1 MSGDERGNAGCAIVT
16 GAAGGIGLAAARQLA
31 IQGFSVFMIDRDEPG
46 LQAALAQV
54 KAAGGTATMYVC
66 DVTSTG
72 QVNAAVKAAA
82 LFGRI
87 NALVNVAGGSGPKPV
102 RDIEGIDDS
111 DWDSVIELNLK
122 SVFLFC
128 RAVMPYM
135 RAQRYGR
142 IVNTSSSYS
151 RGRKGP
157 VTTQGTRLAYAAAKA
172 GIIGF
177 GAQLSKDVAD
187 CGITVNT
194 VVPALTLG
202 EPGSRIRS
210 RFEKLPEAA
219 RNSVLSEL
227 PMGRPAEAYE
237 VAAAIGFLA
246 SESASYVSG
255 IALPVDGAI

>member
-1 MSGDERGNAGCAIVT
+1 MSAVKKGDAGCAIVT

-31 IQGFSVFMIDRDEPG
+31 SQGFSVFLVDLDEAG
-46 LQAALAQV
+46 LQTALESV
-54 KAAGGTATMYVC
+54 KAGGANATACVA
-66 DVTSTG
+66 DVTSTE
-72 QVNAAVKAAA
+72 QVNAAVRAAA
-82 LFGRI
+82 EWGRI
-87 NALVNVAGGSGPKPV
+87 NALVNVAGGSGPKRV

-111 DWDSVIELNLK
+111 DWDFVIDLNLK

-128 RAVMPYM
+128 RAVVPHM

-177 GAQLSKDVAD
+177 GAQLSKDLAD

-210 RFEKLPEAA
+210 RFEKLPDAA
-219 RNSVLSEL
+219 RNAVLSEL

-246 SESASYVSG
+246 SESASHVSG
-255 IALPVDGAI
+255 IALPVDGAL

>member
-1 MSGDERGNAGCAIVT
+1 MNSKDKGAGWAIVT
-16 GAAGGIGLAAARQLA
+16 GAAGGIGFAAAKQLA
-31 IQGFSVFMIDRDEPG
+31 SQGFSVFMVDLDESGLRAARD
-46 LQAALAQV
+46 QV
-54 KAAGGTATMYVC
+54 QAAGGTAIGHVA
-66 DVTSTG
+66 DVSSTE
-72 QVNAAVKAAA
+72 QVNAAVKAAIGC
-82 LFGRI
+82 GRV

-111 DWDSVIELNLK
+111 DWDFVVNLNLK

-128 RAVMPYM
+128 RAVMPHM

-142 IVNTSSSYS
+142 IVNTSSSYA

-172 GIIGF
+172 GIIGL
-177 GAQLSKDVAD
+177 GAQLAKDVAE

-202 EPGSRIRS
+202 EEGSRIRS
-210 RFEKLPEAA
+210 RFQKLPDAA
-219 RNSVLSEL
+219 RNAVLSEL
-227 PMGRPAEAYE
+227 PFGRPAEAYE

-246 SESASYVSG
+246 SEGASYVSG

>member
-1 MSGDERGNAGCAIVT
+1 MSDNKDAGCAIVT
-16 GAAGGIGLAAARQLA
+16 GAAGGIGLAAARQLVS
-31 IQGFSVFMIDRDEPG
+31 QGFSIFMVDRDEAG
-46 LQAALAQV
+46 LQTALKDV
-54 KAAGGTATMYVC
+54 TAGGGKAIAHLA
-66 DVTSTG
+66 DVTSTE
-72 QVNAAVKAAA
+72 QVNAAVKAASQW
-82 LFGRI
+82 GRI
-87 NALVNVAGGSGPKPV
+87 NAIVNVAGGSGPKPV

-111 DWDSVIELNLK
+111 DWNFVIDLNLK

-128 RAVMPYM
+128 RAVMPHM

-210 RFEKLPEAA
+210 RFEKLPDAA

-227 PMGRPAEAYE
+227 PMGRPAESYE

-255 IALPVDGAI
+255 IALPVDGAL

>member
-1 MSGDERGNAGCAIVT
+1 
-16 GAAGGIGLAAARQLA
+16 
-31 IQGFSVFMIDRDEPG
+31 
-46 LQAALAQV
+46 
-54 KAAGGTATMYVC
+54 
-66 DVTSTG
+66 
-72 QVNAAVKAAA
+72 
-82 LFGRI
+82 
-87 NALVNVAGGSGPKPV
+87 V

-111 DWDSVIELNLK
+111 DWNFVIDLNLK

-128 RAVMPYM
+128 RAVMPHM

-210 RFEKLPEAA
+210 RFEKLPDAA
-219 RNSVLSEL
+219 RNTVLSEL
-227 PMGRPAEAYE
+227 PMGRPAESYE

-255 IALPVDGAI
+255 IALPVDGAL

>member
-1 MSGDERGNAGCAIVT
+1 MSDNKDAGCAIVT
-16 GAAGGIGLAAARQLA
+16 GAAGGIGLAAARQLVS
-31 IQGFSVFMIDRDEPG
+31 QGFSIFMVDRDEAG
-46 LQAALAQV
+46 LQTALKDV
-54 KAAGGTATMYVC
+54 TAGGGKAIAHAA
-66 DVTSTG
+66 DVTSTA
-72 QVNAAVKAAA
+72 QVNAAVKAASQW
-82 LFGRI
+82 GRI
-87 NALVNVAGGSGPKPV
+87 NAIVNVAGGSGPKPV

-111 DWDSVIELNLK
+111 DWNFVIDLNLK

-128 RAVMPYM
+128 RAVMPHM

-210 RFEKLPEAA
+210 RFEKLPDAA
-219 RNSVLSEL
+219 RNTVLSEL
-227 PMGRPAEAYE
+227 PMGRPAESYE

-255 IALPVDGAI
+255 IALPVDGAL

>member
-1 MSGDERGNAGCAIVT
+1 MSAAKKGDAGCAIVT

-31 IQGFSVFMIDRDEPG
+31 SQGFPVFLVDRDEAG
-46 LQAALAQV
+46 LQTALENV
-54 KAAGGTATMYVC
+54 RAAGATATACVA
-66 DVTSTG
+66 DVTSAE

-82 LFGRI
+82 EWGRI

-102 RDIEGIDDS
+102 RDIEGIDDT
-111 DWDSVIELNLK
+111 DWDFVINLNLK
-122 SVFLFC
+122 SVFLCC
-128 RAVMPYM
+128 RAVVPHM

-157 VTTQGTRLAYAAAKA
+157 VTTQGIRLAYAAAKA

-177 GAQLSKDVAD
+177 GAQLAKDVAD

-210 RFEKLPEAA
+210 RFEKLPDAA
-219 RNSVLSEL
+219 RNAVLSEL

-246 SESASYVSG
+246 SESASHVSG
-255 IALPVDGAI
+255 IALPVDGAL

>member
-1 MSGDERGNAGCAIVT
+1 MSDNKDAGCAIVT
-16 GAAGGIGLAAARQLA
+16 GAAGGIGLAAARQLVS
-31 IQGFSVFMIDRDEPG
+31 QGFSIFMVDRDEAG
-46 LQAALAQV
+46 LQTALKDV
-54 KAAGGTATMYVC
+54 TAGGGKAIAHPA
-66 DVTSTG
+66 DVTSTA
-72 QVNAAVKAAA
+72 QVNAAVKAASQW
-82 LFGRI
+82 GRI
-87 NALVNVAGGSGPKPV
+87 NAIVNVAGGSGPKPV

-111 DWDSVIELNLK
+111 DWNFVIDLNLK

-128 RAVMPYM
+128 RAVMPHM

-210 RFEKLPEAA
+210 RFEKLPDAA
-219 RNSVLSEL
+219 RNTVLSEL
-227 PMGRPAEAYE
+227 PMGRPAESYE

-255 IALPVDGAI
+255 IALPVDGAL

>member
-1 MSGDERGNAGCAIVT
+1 MSDNKDAGCAIVT

-31 IQGFSVFMIDRDEPG
+31 SQGFSIFMVDRDEAG
-46 LQAALAQV
+46 LQTALKDV
-54 KAAGGTATMYVC
+54 TAGGGKAIAHPA
-66 DVTSTG
+66 DVTSTEH
-72 QVNAAVKAAA
+72 VNAAVKAASQW
-82 LFGRI
+82 GRI
-87 NALVNVAGGSGPKPV
+87 NAIVNVAGGSGPKPV

-111 DWDSVIELNLK
+111 DWNFVIDLNLK

-128 RAVMPYM
+128 RAVMPHM

-210 RFEKLPEAA
+210 RFEKLPDAA
-219 RNSVLSEL
+219 RNTVLSEL
-227 PMGRPAEAYE
+227 PMGRPAESYE

-255 IALPVDGAI
+255 IALPVDGAL

>member
-1 MSGDERGNAGCAIVT
+1 MSSAGKDAGCAIVT
-16 GAAGGIGLAAARQLA
+16 GAAGGIGYAAAKQLA
-31 IQGFSVFMIDRDEPG
+31 SQGFAVFMVDMDEQG
-46 LQAALAQV
+46 LRTACKQV
-54 KAAGGTATMYVC
+54 QSIGARATMHVC
-66 DVTSTG
+66 DVACTE
-72 QVNAAVKAAA
+72 QVNAAVEAAA
-82 LFGRI
+82 QYGRI

-111 DWDSVIELNLK
+111 DWEFVINLNLK

-210 RFEKLPEAA
+210 RFE
-219 RNSVLSEL
+219 
-227 PMGRPAEAYE
+227 
-237 VAAAIGFLA
+237 
-246 SESASYVSG
+246 
-255 IALPVDGAI
+255 